1 MTSFARG
8 ASRVALMTFMAA
20 FLLELVVCSSDPP
33 TLAPTDIP
41 GLVPTD
47 RPTPSTTRG
56 PTQPPTHSGE
66 SNSDCGDS
74 TDPSTPSPNAVTLK
88 PTTPKPT
95 TVTPAPITNTLKPT
109 TPKPT
114 TVTPAPTTI
123 TPAPS
128 TASPTA
134 STPLD
139 YGAARS
145 IEKDQHLGYDV
156 VDSGDEAADDSLDLA
171 AVLAASLAC
180 VAVVVIGVA
189 LFYALRRK
197 NGKAEKVSDEM
208 IVEEDV
214 PDDTV
219 EMFVEAPSTM

>member
-8 ASRVALMTFMAA
+8 ASRVALMTLMAA
-20 FLLELVVCSSDPP
+20 FLLKLVVCSSDPP
-33 TLAPTDIP
+33 TVAPTDIP
-41 GLVPTD
+41 ALVPTD

-56 PTQPPTHSGE
+56 PTHPPSSGE

-74 TDPSTPSPNAVTLK
+74 TDPSTPAPNAN
-88 PTTPKPT
+88 
-95 TVTPAPITNTLKPT
+95 TPAPITNTLKPT
-109 TPKPT
+109 TLKPT
-114 TVTPAPTTI
+114 PPKSSTPAPITI

-139 YGAARS
+139 YAARS

-156 VDSGDEAADDSLDLA
+156 VDSGDEAAEDSLDLA

-197 NGKAEKVSDEM
+197 NGKAQKVSDEM
-208 IVEEDV
+208 IVKEDV
-214 PDDTV
+214 PNDTV